1 MKISMYFLFY
11 IAMIM
16 ELLIFIVDR
25 DTAEEELMKSYAR
38 FAESQ
43 ARELHISGPRS
54 VNVIKGETDTYPIS
68 VSGFWNKAER
78 NALRVVMDAREYA
91 PGIVVDTS
99 MMYEHLELL
108 PDTSGGFFLKIS
120 GDKVKKGIAEVTIS
134 AVLHRSLGSLPS
146 QVQEIVAEG
155 VPEQDWL
162 SKTNRDSIVVRGNP
176 LKIRIEVVEKGEKS
190 LLRPWTID

>member
-11 IAMIM
+11 VAMIM

-25 DTAEEELMKSYAR
+25 DTAEEELMKSYAK

-68 VSGFWNKAER
+68 VSGFWNNAER
-78 NALRVVMDAREYA
+78 SALRIVVDNREYL
-91 PGIVVDTS
+91 PGSVVDTS
-99 MMYEHLELL
+99 MAFEHLQLL
-108 PDTSGGFFLKIS
+108 PDTSGGFFLRIS
-120 GDKVKKGIAEVTIS
+120 GDKAKKGISEVTIS
-134 AVLHRSLGSLPS
+134 TVLHRSLQNLPS
-146 QVQEIVAEG
+146 QVQQIVAKG
-155 VPEQDWL
+155 VSDEDWL

-190 LLRPWTID
+190 LIKPWTIE